1 MKTPQRFLLAMA
13 VAGAALVACGCADVQ
28 NPTGSL
34 GSLGSLG
41 DVFGKQRSAPDLTLP
56 VKPEG
61 AAPGQAGSVPRL
73 QASKKAEDELKPDRT
88 CSRPLEKFDI
98 WAKAEEYA
106 GVEAQLRLKRFT
118 SSEFNY
124 TDLTPEDKKLL
135 NYLAV
140 TTMWVPLSIELHV
153 ARAYDAVA
161 GKKET
166 LLPMQVPAKGRM
178 EASLGLLRS
187 QVVGF
192 PGKVRF
198 EVDQTVTDGV
208 FAQLGSL
215 ITTSP
220 GFLDL
225 MDLNTDARDLLL
237 AHELSHV
244 YKRHRLKQ
252 LQTRLVATPGG
263 FELARKLMGMSM
275 DQSANP
281 IASLTFLATSG
292 PKLVAFY
299 RESDLKFSREQELE
313 ADACAAIWLQRAGI
327 DRCAAWR
334 GFVTI
339 APKDGAYAPTHPTTA
354 EREENFMRKLDG
366 VACASDASKATRE
379 EPKKEGQKP
388 PSKLRTQ
395 GDKRPQ

>member
-1 MKTPQRFLLAMA
+1 MKTPQRFLLAMV
-13 VAGAALVACGCADVQ
+13 VAGAALVACGCADMQ
-28 NPTGSL
+28 NPTGAL

-41 DVFGKQRSAPDLTLP
+41 DVFGKQRSASDPALP
-56 VKPEG
+56 IKPEAV
-61 AAPGQAGSVPRL
+61 AAGQAGSVPRL

-98 WAKAEEYA
+98 WAKAQEYA
-106 GVEAQLRLKRFT
+106 GVEAQLRLKRLT
-118 SSEFNY
+118 GSEFKY

-140 TTMWVPLSIELHV
+140 TTVWVPLSIELHL
-153 ARAYDAVA
+153 ARAYDAMT
-161 GKKET
+161 GKKVA
-166 LLPMQVPAKGRM
+166 LLPMQITAKGQM

-192 PGKVRF
+192 PGNVSF

-208 FAQLGSL
+208 FAQLGAL

-225 MDLNTDARDLLL
+225 MDSNTDARDLLL

-275 DQSANP
+275 EQSANP
-281 IASLTFLATSG
+281 IAGLTFLATSG
-292 PKLVAFY
+292 PKLLAFY

-334 GFVTI
+334 GFVAI

-366 VACASDASKATRE
+366 VGCASDAPKATRE
-379 EPKKEGQKP
+379 EPKNEGQKP
-388 PSKLRTQ
+388 PSKP
-395 GDKRPQ
+395 RPPVVRKPQ